1 MKSIYGFHN
10 KLYVRLYITATIR
23 PTQQWFARYKKPD
36 DLFEMRITLIETGK
50 TKDPFIREGVE
61 LYRKRVV
68 RYVPFKIETVPDL
81 KNTRNKSMKEVQEEE
96 GVLLHKRVKP
106 GDFLILLDE
115 RGKEHSSISFA
126 EYLNGLEG
134 RVNHLLFMIG
144 GPYGF
149 SKSVYQRADATIS
162 LSKLTFSHQLVRVI
176 FMEQLYRAYTILK
189 GEPYHH
195 A

>member
-1 MKSIYGFHN
+1 
-10 KLYVRLYITATIR
+10 
-23 PTQQWFARYKKPD
+23 
-36 DLFEMRITLIETGK
+36 MRITLLESGK
-50 TKDPFIREGVE
+50 TKDSFIREGVE
-61 LYRKRVV
+61 LFRRRIVH
-68 RYVPFKIETVPDL
+68 YVPFRIETLPDL
-81 KNTRNKSMKEVQEEE
+81 KNTRNLTMKEVQEQE
-96 GVLLHKRVKP
+96 GQFILKALKP
-106 GDFLILLDE
+106 GDFMILLDE
-115 RGKEHSSISFA
+115 RGKEFHSISFA

-134 RVNHLLFMIG
+134 RVNHLLFVIG

-149 SKSVYQRADATIS
+149 SEEVYKRADALLS

>member
-1 MKSIYGFHN
+1 
-10 KLYVRLYITATIR
+10 
-23 PTQQWFARYKKPD
+23 
-36 DLFEMRITLIETGK
+36 MRITLIESGK

-61 LYRKRVV
+61 LFRRRII
-68 RYVPFKIETVPDL
+68 RYVPFRIETVPDL
-81 KNTRNKSMKEVQEEE
+81 KNTRNLSMKEVQNKE
-96 GVLLHKRVKP
+96 GQLLLKRIKP
-106 GDFLILLDE
+106 GDHMILLDE
-115 RGKEHSSISFA
+115 RGKELHSIAFA

-134 RVNHLLFMIG
+134 RVNHLHFVIG

-149 SKSVYQRADATIS
+149 SEEVYDRADAKLS

>member
-1 MKSIYGFHN
+1 
-10 KLYVRLYITATIR
+10 
-23 PTQQWFARYKKPD
+23 
-36 DLFEMRITLIETGK
+36 MRITLIENGK

-61 LYRKRVV
+61 LFRQRVV
-68 RYVPFKIETVPDL
+68 HYIPFRIDTLPDL
-81 KNTRNKSMKEVQEEE
+81 KNSRNMSMKEVQEKE
-96 GVLLHKRVKP
+96 GKLILSRLKT
-106 GDFLILLDE
+106 GDFMILLDE
-115 RGKEHSSISFA
+115 RGQEYNSISFA

-134 RVNHLLFMIG
+134 RVNHLLFVIG

-149 SKSVYQRADATIS
+149 SGEVYDQASALLS

-176 FMEQLYRAYTILK
+176 FMEQLYRAFTILK

>member
-1 MKSIYGFHN
+1 
-10 KLYVRLYITATIR
+10 
-23 PTQQWFARYKKPD
+23 
-36 DLFEMRITLIETGK
+36 MRITLIESGK

-61 LYRKRVV
+61 LFRQRVIK
-68 RYVPFKIETVPDL
+68 YVPFRIETVPDL
-81 KNTRNKSMKEVQEEE
+81 KNTRTLSMKEVQEKE
-96 GVLLHKRVKP
+96 GQLILKRVKTE
-106 GDFLILLDE
+106 DHMVLLDE
-115 RGKEHSSISFA
+115 RGREFHSISFA

-134 RVNHLLFMIG
+134 RVKHLLFVIG

-149 SKSVYQRADATIS
+149 SQAVYDRADASLS